1 MGMRKNLFVFA
12 LIILLGLAVCL
23 QEVLALR
30 AFTGRVTGIDRRHLV
45 VKRHD
50 GHAAAFRIGWRTRYY
65 PNRRPLL
72 GERVRVD
79 YVYRRGEN
87 VGYAVTMIGSVR
99 RHPDP
104 APVPVP
110 ETALSGQVIVMKT
123 RVNIRTGPGR
133 GYPIVTMVNT
143 GKVLKLKGQIGSWY
157 QVDVPDQHVTGW
169 IHSSLVRVDRLER
182 IQGGAQKI

>member
-50 GHAAAFRIGWRTRYY
+50 GYTAAFRIGWRTRYY

-110 ETALSGQVIVMKT
+110 ETALLAL
-123 RVNIRTGPGR
+123 
-133 GYPIVTMVNT
+133 
-143 GKVLKLKGQIGSWY
+143 VLATLTQ
-157 QVDVPDQHVTGW
+157 
-169 IHSSLVRVDRLER
+169 
-182 IQGGAQKI
+182 